1 MMKRPNPLL
10 GLALAAALIAGCLG
24 QAVTTT
30 LVYEPGQPGAQGAQS
45 PTQAELVETVQR
57 RLGSVAEVSAEGEQ
71 RIRVVVRSRDSVL
84 AKHVE
89 DSLAAQGALEFRVL
103 ANNKRD
109 VGVVER
115 ARANNA
121 ETVRDNEQKPVARW
135 VPVEPRAKDVF
146 AVSQS
151 YVNRTRD
158 GELEVLVLLDDE
170 NINGSMIESAR
181 ASADSQG
188 QPAVAFQLTPIGA
201 RRMGELTSANLP
213 DRENQRKQ
221 MGIIVNG
228 QLYSA
233 PTIDGMIYDRG
244 EITGVFTFEETAR
257 LAAALD
263 GGAIPVPLKL
273 VSREVR

>member
-1 MMKRPNPLL
+1 MKPPKLL
-10 GLALAAALIAGCLG
+10 MGLTLAAALVAGCLS

-30 LVYEPGQPGAQGAQS
+30 LVYEPDPSRSRDARP
-45 PTQAELVETVQR
+45 PTQAELVEAVQR
-57 RLGSVAEVSAEGEQ
+57 HFGSLAEASAEGEH
-71 RIRVVVRSRDSVL
+71 RIRVVVRSRDAVL

-89 DSLAAQGALEFRVL
+89 DSLAAQATLEFRVL
-103 ANNKRD
+103 ADNKRD
-109 VGVVER
+109 ADVVEL
-115 ARANNA
+115 ARASKA
-121 ETVRDNEQKPVARW
+121 EIVLDNEHKPVARW

-146 AVSQS
+146 ADSQR

-158 GELEVLVLLDDE
+158 GESEVLVLLDDE
-170 NINGSMIESAR
+170 NINGAMIESAK

-213 DRENQRKQ
+213 DRENQRRQ
-221 MGIIVNG
+221 MGIIVDG
-228 QLYSA
+228 RLSSA
-233 PTIDGMIYDRG
+233 PTINGMIYDRG
-244 EITGVFTFEETAR
+244 EITGVFTFVETAR

-273 VSREVR
+273 ISREAR